1 MYLNKLNT
9 FINMH
14 VLMQR
19 DLFLQILTLFG
30 KTCINIPNAE
40 LQAIAVPSPSMNRSR
55 YDKLMNKTTPSQY
68 GRNANRKPDTPCITA
83 PQLKH
88 IFGPIFEPYLPKIG
102 LNIKSDKF
110 AMPKTNP
117 YSEGLAPLSSASEG

>member
-1 MYLNKLNT
+1 MY
-9 FINMH
+9 

-68 GRNANRKPDTPCITA
+68 GKNANRKPDTPCITA